1 MAAACGPFPDSRGA
15 CALEMPRVP
24 AETRRTAVQ
33 RLQATQETAQRE
45 NGSSSGGASGGDSR
59 PSLLAAGM
67 L

>member
-1 MAAACGPFPDSRGA
+1 
-15 CALEMPRVP
+15 
-24 AETRRTAVQ
+24 VQ